1 MEDVSFI
8 IAARA
13 EQKIGT
19 VGVLGGMG
27 KSYAFSNPRKVGC
40 LMLRRCSERS
50 YDVSRFHSRVATYP
64 FDDHHP
70 PSLELMKP
78 FCQDVD
84 LWLKKDPENVA
95 VIHCKAGKVSS
106 RSHGVNEP

>member
-8 IAARA
+8 IAALVDL
-13 EQKIGT
+13 KIGT
-19 VGVLGGMG
+19 VGALGGIG
-27 KSYAFSNPRKVGC
+27 NRQDICVFYPRKVGC
-40 LMLRRCSERS
+40 LTSRRCSERS

-95 VIHCKAGKVSS
+95 VIHCKAGKVS
-106 RSHGVNEP
+106 